1 MEYLTYRTQE
11 DPIIS
16 TGAIDIFLLLS
27 DIIMFTPRYDVKQWA
42 YYARSFLFENKFYD
56 SKGVFNNTKTI
67 KKYKT
72 SFAESVYLYPILRAI
87 EQEEH
92 DPVKEFKIH
101 SKNINVLNKLRY
113 KKIYLELKKYER
125 EAER

>member
-1 MEYLTYRTQE
+1 MYL
-11 DPIIS
+11 
-16 TGAIDIFLLLS
+16 FH
-27 DIIMFTPRYDVKQWA
+27 K
-42 YYARSFLFENKFYD
+42 
-56 SKGVFNNTKTI
+56 
-67 KKYKT
+67 
-72 SFAESVYLYPILRAI
+72 LREI